1 MRNGE
6 MPSQQKFKMYLKNGY
21 KGKGAFIMK
30 NTKRARRAAAFAAA
44 VVMAACAAVPMSSS
58 FSASA
63 AGNNTITITAVDGA
77 AITHNYEAYQVFKG
91 QYAAGSL
98 GNIDWGTGVDGTA
111 ILAELQSAA
120 APLDVFNG
128 AKDAKDVAEKLAA
141 GVTKADDDT
150 LAVAFAAVVG
160 KHLTAVKSGTY
171 ANGEITGLDDGYYLV
186 QDASDSPSG
195 TGETN
200 SGAKTRFILKVAGG
214 GNVNVTAKS
223 SAPSV
228 IKKVKEDDKTVT
240 GAVTVGA
247 YTANAQYNDVADYC
261 IGENVPFE
269 LISTMPSTYD
279 DYTSYFYQFTDT
291 LASNFTLNT
300 NSIAVKVVNADGETP
315 LTATDYTVS
324 SQDESGKFTIT
335 INDTKKITSIK
346 KDSTIVV
353 DYNATLNDTAEIGL
367 PGQEN
372 KVDLTYSNNPN
383 YTGDGASTPE
393 GDKGKTPEDKVIVFT
408 YELDVTKYLGNEETK
423 ADAEDGTKAG
433 FKLGNADG
441 SKWATVDGNLRIT
454 GWVDD
459 VAAATEVTTDATG
472 IFKFIGLDDGKY
484 TLRETTTPTG
494 YNTMADLTLT
504 IGATTANNQVWSGT
518 ASDALSAIKL
528 TMNSTNIDGDVDKGN
543 VEGSIINQKGSS
555 LPSTGGIGTTMFYV
569 GGGVLV
575 AGAGVLLITK
585 KRAKKDAE

>member
-1 MRNGE
+1 
-6 MPSQQKFKMYLKNGY
+6 
-21 KGKGAFIMK
+21 MK

-44 VVMAACAAVPMSSS
+44 VVMAACAAIPMSSS

-63 AGNNTITITAVDGA
+63 AGNNSITIDGFNTTENNDNG
-77 AITHNYEAYQVFKG
+77 THTYEAYQVFAG
-91 QYAAGSL
+91 QYAGGAL
-98 GNIDWGTGVDGTA
+98 GNITWGSGVDGDA
-111 ILAELQSAA
+111 IVVDLANATG
-120 APLDVFNG
+120 D
-128 AKDAKDVAEKLAA
+128 LAA
-141 GVTKADDDT
+141 FKGLDSAKAIAEE
-150 LAVAFAAVVG
+150 LAKATDNDAVAKAFAALVG
-160 KHLTAVKSGTY
+160 KNLKDNAKSGTY
-171 ANGEITGLDDGYYLV
+171 TGGKIDGLEDGYYLV
-186 QDASDSPSG
+186 QDASDSPDSTVG
-195 TGETN
+195 AN
-200 SGAKTRFILKVAGG
+200 NNGAKTRFILKVAGG
-214 GNVNVTAKS
+214 GNVTVTAKS

-228 IKKVKEDDKTVT
+228 IKKVKEDDKTVE
-240 GAVTVGA
+240 GAVTVGS
-247 YTANAQYNDVADYC
+247 YTADKQYNDVADYC

-291 LASNFTLNT
+291 LATNFTLNT
-300 NSIAVKVVNADGETP
+300 GSISVNVVNAGTKTP
-315 LTATDYTVS
+315 LTAGNDYTVS
-324 SQDESGKFTIT
+324 SQNESGKFTIT

-383 YTGDGASTPE
+383 YTGKGEETPE

-408 YELDVTKYLGNEETK
+408 YELDVTKYLGDEKTK
-423 ADAEDGTKAG
+423 ANATDGTKAG
-433 FKLGNADG
+433 FKLKNAAG
-441 SKWATVDGNLRIT
+441 KWANVAENAAGELRIS

-459 VAAATEVTTDATG
+459 VANATEVTTNADG
-472 IFKFIGLDDGKY
+472 IFKFVGLDDGTY

-494 YNTMADLTLT
+494 YNTMADLNLT
-504 IGATTANNQVWSGT
+504 IGATTDNNQTWAGT

-528 TMNSTNIDGDVDKGN
+528 TINNEDTAGDTNTGIVATK
-543 VEGSIINQKGSS
+543 ITNQKGSS

-575 AGAGVLLITK
+575 AGAGVILITK

>member
-441 SKWATVDGNLRIT
+441 SKWAAVDGNLRIT

>member
-484 TLRETTTPTG
+484 ILRETTTPTG

>member
-1 MRNGE
+1 
-6 MPSQQKFKMYLKNGY
+6 
-21 KGKGAFIMK
+21 MK
-30 NTKRARRAAAFAAA
+30 NTKRARRAASFVAA

-63 AGNNTITITAVDGA
+63 VGNNSITISDFNTTGNNDNG
-77 AITHNYEAYQVFKG
+77 THTYEAYQVFAG
-91 QYAAGSL
+91 QYADGVLSNITWGSGVNGDAIVTDL
-98 GNIDWGTGVDGTA
+98 ANATGTLAAFKGLDSAKA
-111 ILAELQSAA
+111 I
-120 APLDVFNG
+120 
-128 AKDAKDVAEKLAA
+128 AEKLAEA
-141 GVTKADDDT
+141 TDDD
-150 LAVAFAAVVG
+150 AVAKAFAALVG
-160 KHLTAVKSGTY
+160 NHLKTGSASGTSSSGKIE
-171 ANGEITGLDDGYYLV
+171 NLDDGYYLV
-186 QDASDSPSG
+186 QDASDSPSDTMG
-195 TGETN
+195 TN
-200 SGAKTRFILKVAGG
+200 NNGAKTRFILKVAGG
-214 GNVNVTAKS
+214 GDVKVTAKS

-228 IKKVKEDDKTVT
+228 IKKVKEDDKTVDGT
-240 GAVTVGA
+240 VTVGS
-247 YTANAQYNDVADYC
+247 YTADKQYNDVADYC

-291 LASNFTLNT
+291 LATNFTLNKG
-300 NSIAVKVVNADGETP
+300 SISVNVVNAGTKTP

-324 SQDESGKFTIT
+324 TQDDTGKFTIT
-335 INDTKKITSIK
+335 INDTKKITAIT

-353 DYNATLNDTAEIGL
+353 DYTAQLNSGAVIGL
-367 PGQEN
+367 DGQEN

-383 YTGDGASTPE
+383 YTGKGEETPE

-408 YELDVTKYLGNEETK
+408 YELDVTKYLGDEKTK

-441 SKWATVDGNLRIT
+441 SKWATVDSNLRIT

-459 VAAATEVTTDATG
+459 VTTATEVTTDATG
-472 IFKFIGLDDGKY
+472 IFKFIGLDDGTY

-494 YNTMADLTLT
+494 YNTMADLALT
-504 IGATTANNQVWSGT
+504 IGATTANNQTWAGT
-518 ASDALSAIKL
+518 ASDALTAIKL
-528 TMNSTNIDGDVDKGN
+528 TMNNKDTNGSVSDGK

>member
-63 AGNNTITITAVDGA
+63 AGNNTITITTVDGA

-300 NSIAVKVVNADGETP
+300 DSISVKVVNADGETS

>member
-1 MRNGE
+1 
-6 MPSQQKFKMYLKNGY
+6 
-21 KGKGAFIMK
+21 MK

-186 QDASDSPSG
+186 QDASDSTSG

>member
-1 MRNGE
+1 
-6 MPSQQKFKMYLKNGY
+6 
-21 KGKGAFIMK
+21 MK

-44 VVMAACAAVPMSSS
+44 VVMAACAAVPMGSS

-63 AGNNTITITAVDGA
+63 VGNNSITITAVDGA
-77 AITHNYEAYQVFKG
+77 DITHSYEAYQVFKG

-98 GNIDWGTGVDGTA
+98 GNIDWGTGVDGDA

-120 APLDVFNG
+120 APLDVFNS
-128 AKDAKDVAEKLAA
+128 AKDAKDVAEKLAT
-141 GVTKADDDT
+141 GVAKAEDDT

-160 KHLTAVKSGTY
+160 KHLTTVKSGTY
-171 ANGEITGLDDGYYLV
+171 ANGAITGLDDGYYLV

-214 GNVNVTAKS
+214 NVTVTAKS

-228 IKKVKEDDKTVT
+228 IKKVKEDDKAVT
-240 GAVTVGA
+240 GAVTVGS
-247 YTANAQYNDVADYC
+247 YTADAKYNDVADYC

-269 LISTMPSTYD
+269 LISTMPSTYN

-291 LASNFTLNT
+291 LASNFTLNAD
-300 NSIAVKVVNADGETP
+300 SIAVKVVNADGETP
-315 LTATDYTVS
+315 LTATDYTVGA
-324 SQDESGKFTIT
+324 QDESGKFTIT
-335 INDTKKITSIK
+335 INDTKKITAIT

-353 DYNATLNDTAEIGL
+353 DYNATLNNTAEIGL

-383 YTGDGASTPE
+383 YTGTGEATPE

-408 YELDVTKYLGNEETK
+408 YELDVTKYLDNEETK

-472 IFKFIGLDDGKY
+472 IFKFIGLDDGTY

-494 YNTMADLTLT
+494 YNTMADLALT

-528 TMNSTNIDGDVDKGN
+528 TMNSTNTDGDVDKGN

>member
-1 MRNGE
+1 
-6 MPSQQKFKMYLKNGY
+6 
-21 KGKGAFIMK
+21 MK
-30 NTKRARRAAAFAAA
+30 NTKRARRAASFVAA

-63 AGNNTITITAVDGA
+63 VGNNSITISDFNTTGNNDNG
-77 AITHNYEAYQVFKG
+77 THTYEAYQVFAG
-91 QYAAGSL
+91 QYADGVLSNITWGS
-98 GNIDWGTGVDGTA
+98 GVDGDA
-111 ILAELQSAA
+111 IVTDLANATGTLAAFKGLDSAKA
-120 APLDVFNG
+120 I
-128 AKDAKDVAEKLAA
+128 AEKLAEA
-141 GVTKADDDT
+141 TDDD
-150 LAVAFAAVVG
+150 AVAKAFAALVG
-160 KHLTAVKSGTY
+160 NHLKTGSASGTSSSGKIE
-171 ANGEITGLDDGYYLV
+171 NLDDGYYLV
-186 QDASDSPSG
+186 QDASDSPSDTMG
-195 TGETN
+195 TN
-200 SGAKTRFILKVAGG
+200 NNGAKTRFILKVAGG
-214 GNVNVTAKS
+214 GDVKVTAKS

-228 IKKVKEDDKTVT
+228 IKKVKEDDKTVDGT
-240 GAVTVGA
+240 VTVGS
-247 YTANAQYNDVADYC
+247 YTADKQYNDVADYC

-291 LASNFTLNT
+291 LATNFTLNKG
-300 NSIAVKVVNADGETP
+300 SISVNVVNAGTKTP

-324 SQDESGKFTIT
+324 TQDDTGKFTIT
-335 INDTKKITSIK
+335 INDTKKITAIT

-353 DYNATLNDTAEIGL
+353 DYTAQLNSGAVIGL
-367 PGQEN
+367 DGQEN

-383 YTGDGASTPE
+383 YTGKGEETPE

-408 YELDVTKYLGNEETK
+408 YELDVTKYLGDEKTK

-441 SKWATVDGNLRIT
+441 SKWATVDSNLRIT

-459 VAAATEVTTDATG
+459 VTTATEVTTDATG
-472 IFKFIGLDDGKY
+472 IFKFIGLDDGTY

-494 YNTMADLTLT
+494 YNTMADLALT
-504 IGATTANNQVWSGT
+504 IGATTKNNQTWAGT
-518 ASDALSAIKL
+518 ASDALTAIKL
-528 TMNSTNIDGDVDKGN
+528 TMNNKDTNGSVSDGK

-575 AGAGVLLITK
+575 AGAGVILITK

>member
-1 MRNGE
+1 
-6 MPSQQKFKMYLKNGY
+6 
-21 KGKGAFIMK
+21 MK

-214 GNVNVTAKS
+214 GHVNVTAKS

>member
-1 MRNGE
+1 
-6 MPSQQKFKMYLKNGY
+6 
-21 KGKGAFIMK
+21 MK

-44 VVMAACAAVPMSSS
+44 VVMAACAAIPMGSS

-77 AITHNYEAYQVFKG
+77 AITHKYEAYQVFKG

-98 GNIDWGTGVDGTA
+98 GNIDWGTGVDGTT

-160 KHLTAVKSGTY
+160 KHLTTVKSGTY

-228 IKKVKEDDKTVT
+228 VKKVKENTDVSDYVYTDAIGQKTD
-240 GAVTVGA
+240 AD
-247 YTANAQYNDVADYC
+247 YNDVADYN
-261 IGENVPFE
+261 IGDAVPFK
-269 LISTMPSTYD
+269 LYGTMPSTIE
-279 DYTSYFYQFTDT
+279 DYSKYKYVFHDT
-291 LASNFTLNT
+291 LSKQFDAPAEGNVSVKIDGTD
-300 NSIAVKVVNADGETP
+300 AVGA
-315 LTATDYTVS
+315 TVS
-324 SQDESGKFTIT
+324 VDSTTNEIT
-335 INDTKKITSIK
+335 VTFNDIKAENKITKSSIV
-346 KDSTIVV
+346 TVE
-353 DYNATLNDTAEIGL
+353 YNAVLNSSAVIGL
-367 PGQEN
+367 NGQEN
-372 KVDLTYSNNPN
+372 NVYLTYSNNPN
-383 YTGDGASTPE
+383 WTGEGTPE
-393 GDKGKTPEDKVIVFT
+393 DSGKTLEDKVIVFT
-408 YELDVTKYLGNEETK
+408 YELDVTKYLGDEKTTANATE
-423 ADAEDGTKAG
+423 GTKAG
-433 FKLGNADG
+433 FKLGNANG
-441 SKWATVDGNLRIT
+441 TKWATVDENLRIT

-472 IFKFIGLDDGKY
+472 IFKFVGLDDGTY

-494 YNTMADLTLT
+494 YNTMADLNLT
-504 IGATTANNQVWSGT
+504 IDATTSNVQDWNFGAENAAKS
-518 ASDALSAIKL
+518 ALSAIKL
-528 TMNSTNIDGDVDKGN
+528 TMNNKETTGDVTEGK

>member
-1 MRNGE
+1 
-6 MPSQQKFKMYLKNGY
+6 
-21 KGKGAFIMK
+21 MK

-44 VVMAACAAVPMSSS
+44 VVMAACAAVPMGGS

-63 AGNNTITITAVDGA
+63 AGNNSITIDAVDGA
-77 AITHNYEAYQVFKG
+77 NITHSYEAYQVFKG

-98 GNIDWGTGVDGTA
+98 GNIDWGTGVDGAA
-111 ILAELQSAA
+111 ILGELQSAA
-120 APLDVFNG
+120 APLNVFNS

-141 GVTKADDDT
+141 GVTKAEDDT

-160 KHLTAVKSGTY
+160 KHLTTVKSGTY
-171 ANGEITGLDDGYYLV
+171 ANGAITELDDGYYLV

-214 GNVNVTAKS
+214 DVKVTAKS

-228 IKKVKEDDKTVT
+228 IKKVKEDDKTVD
-240 GAVTVGA
+240 GAVTVGS

-291 LASNFTLNT
+291 LARNFTLNT
-300 NSIAVKVVNADGETP
+300 DSIAVKVVNADGETA
-315 LTATDYTVS
+315 LTATSDYIVS
-324 SQDESGKFTIT
+324 SQDDTGKFTIT
-335 INDTKKITSIK
+335 INDTKKITAIT

-353 DYNATLNDTAEIGL
+353 DYNATLNNTAEIGL

-383 YTGDGASTPE
+383 YTGAGENTHE

-408 YELDVTKYLGNEETK
+408 YELDVTKYLGNEETE
-423 ADAEDGTKAG
+423 ANAEDGTKAG

-441 SKWATVDGNLRIT
+441 SKWATVDSNLRIT

-472 IFKFIGLDDGKY
+472 IFKFIGLDDGTY
-484 TLRETTTPTG
+484 TLKETTTPTG

-528 TMNSTNIDGDVDKGN
+528 TMNSTDTNGDVENGN
-543 VEGSIINQKGSS
+543 VKGSIINLKGSS

-575 AGAGVLLITK
+575 AGAGVILIAK

>member
-1 MRNGE
+1 
-6 MPSQQKFKMYLKNGY
+6 
-21 KGKGAFIMK
+21 MK

-261 IGENVPFE
+261 IVENVPFE

>member
-1 MRNGE
+1 
-6 MPSQQKFKMYLKNGY
+6 
-21 KGKGAFIMK
+21 MK

-44 VVMAACAAVPMSSS
+44 VVMAACAAVPMGSS

-63 AGNNTITITAVDGA
+63 AGNNSITIDAVDGA
-77 AITHNYEAYQVFKG
+77 NITHSYEAYQVFKG

-98 GNIDWGTGVDGTA
+98 GNIDWGTGVDGAA

-120 APLDVFNG
+120 APLDVFNS

-141 GVTKADDDT
+141 GVAKAEDDT

-171 ANGEITGLDDGYYLV
+171 ANGAITGLDDGYYLV

-200 SGAKTRFILKVAGG
+200 SGAKTRFILKVAG

-300 NSIAVKVVNADGETP
+300 DSIAVKVVNADGETP
-315 LTATDYTVS
+315 LTATTDYTVGA
-324 SQDESGKFTIT
+324 QDGSGKFTIT
-335 INDTKKITSIK
+335 INDTKKITAIT

-353 DYNATLNDTAEIGL
+353 DYNATLNNTAEIGL

-472 IFKFIGLDDGKY
+472 IFKFIGLDDGTY

-494 YNTMADLTLT
+494 YNTMADLALT

-528 TMNSTNIDGDVDKGN
+528 TMNSTNTDGDVDKGN

>member
-1 MRNGE
+1 
-6 MPSQQKFKMYLKNGY
+6 
-21 KGKGAFIMK
+21 MK

-44 VVMAACAAVPMSSS
+44 VVMAACAAVPMGSS

-63 AGNNTITITAVDGA
+63 AGNNSITIDGFNTTENNDNG
-77 AITHNYEAYQVFKG
+77 THTYEAYQVFAG
-91 QYAAGSL
+91 QYAGGAL
-98 GNIDWGTGVDGTA
+98 GNITWGSGVDGDA
-111 ILAELQSAA
+111 IVADLANATG
-120 APLDVFNG
+120 D
-128 AKDAKDVAEKLAA
+128 LAA
-141 GVTKADDDT
+141 FKGLDSAKAIAEELSNATDEE
-150 LAVAFAAVVG
+150 LANALGKDSVAKAFAALVG
-160 KHLTAVKSGTY
+160 KHLKATSGTY
-171 ANGEITGLDDGYYLV
+171 AGGKIDNLEDGYYLV
-186 QDASDSPSG
+186 QDASNSPSDV
-195 TGETN
+195 TGAN
-200 SGAKTRFILKVAGG
+200 NNGAKTRFILKVAGG
-214 GNVNVTAKS
+214 GNVTVTAKS

-228 IKKVKEDDKTVT
+228 IKKVKEDDKAVT
-240 GAVTVGA
+240 GAVKVGS
-247 YTANAQYNDVADYC
+247 YTADAQYNDVADYC

-269 LISTMPSTYD
+269 LISTMPSTYN

-335 INDTKKITSIK
+335 INDTKKIASIK

-353 DYNATLNDTAEIGL
+353 DYTAQLNSGAVIGL
-367 PGQEN
+367 DGQEN

-383 YTGDGASTPE
+383 YTGDGASTPNE
-393 GDKGKTPEDKVIVFT
+393 DKGKTPEDKVIVFT
-408 YELDVTKYLGNEETK
+408 YELDVTKYLGDEHTK
-423 ADAEDGTKAG
+423 ANAEDGTKAG
-433 FKLGNADG
+433 FKLKNAAD
-441 SKWATVDGNLRIT
+441 KWATVDANMKIT

-459 VAAATEVTTDATG
+459 VTTATEVTTDATG
-472 IFKFIGLDDGKY
+472 IFKFIGLDDGTY

-494 YNTMADLTLT
+494 YNTMADLALT
-504 IGATTANNQVWSGT
+504 IGATTANNQTWTGT
-518 ASDALSAIKL
+518 ANDALTAIKL
-528 TMNSTNIDGDVDKGN
+528 TMNNTDTAGDVKTGA
-543 VEGSIINQKGSS
+543 VSGSIINQKGSS

>member
-1 MRNGE
+1 
-6 MPSQQKFKMYLKNGY
+6 
-21 KGKGAFIMK
+21 MK

-44 VVMAACAAVPMSSS
+44 VVMAACAAIPMGSS

-63 AGNNTITITAVDGA
+63 AGNNSITIDGFN
-77 AITHNYEAYQVFKG
+77 TTGNNDNGNHTYEAYQVFAG
-91 QYAAGSL
+91 QYAGGAL
-98 GNIDWGTGVDGTA
+98 GNITWGSGVDGTA

-120 APLDVFNG
+120 APLDVFNS
-128 AKDAKDVAEKLAA
+128 AKDAKDVAEKLAT

-171 ANGEITGLDDGYYLV
+171 ANGAITGLDDGYYLV
-186 QDASDSPSG
+186 QDASDSPDSTVG
-195 TGETN
+195 AN
-200 SGAKTRFILKVAGG
+200 NNGAKTRFILKVAGG
-214 GNVNVTAKS
+214 GNVTVTAKS

-228 IKKVKEDDKTVT
+228 IKKVKEDDKTVE
-240 GAVTVGA
+240 GDVKVGS
-247 YTANAQYNDVADYC
+247 YTADAQYNDVADYC

-300 NSIAVKVVNADGETP
+300 NSIAVKVVNVNGETA
-315 LTATDYTVS
+315 LTANDDYTVS
-324 SQDESGKFTIT
+324 SQDGSGKFTIT
-335 INDTKKITSIK
+335 INDTKKITAIT

-353 DYNATLNDTAEIGL
+353 DYTAQLNSGAVIGL
-367 PGQEN
+367 DGQEN

-383 YTGDGASTPE
+383 YTGKGEETPE
-393 GDKGKTPEDKVIVFT
+393 EDKGKTPEDKVIVFT
-408 YELDVTKYLGNEETK
+408 YELDVTKYLGDEHTK
-423 ADAEDGTKAG
+423 ANAEDGTKAG
-433 FKLGNADG
+433 FKLSNADG
-441 SKWATVDGNLRIT
+441 KWATVDGNLRIT

-459 VAAATEVTTDATG
+459 VAAATEVTTDANG
-472 IFKFIGLDDGKY
+472 IFKFIGLDDGTY

-494 YNTMADLTLT
+494 YNTMADLALT
-504 IGATTANNQVWSGT
+504 IGATTANNQTWAGT
-518 ASDALSAIKL
+518 ASDALTAIKL
-528 TMNSTNIDGDVDKGN
+528 TMNNNETAGDVDNGT
-543 VEGSIINQKGSS
+543 VSGSIINQKGSS

>member
-1 MRNGE
+1 
-6 MPSQQKFKMYLKNGY
+6 
-21 KGKGAFIMK
+21 
-30 NTKRARRAAAFAAA
+30 
-44 VVMAACAAVPMSSS
+44 MAACAAVPMSSS

>member
-1 MRNGE
+1 
-6 MPSQQKFKMYLKNGY
+6 
-21 KGKGAFIMK
+21 MK

-120 APLDVFNG
+120 APLDVFNS
-128 AKDAKDVAEKLAA
+128 AKDAKDVAEKLAT

-171 ANGEITGLDDGYYLV
+171 ANGAITGLDDGYYLV

-200 SGAKTRFILKVAGG
+200 SGAKTRFILKVAG

-247 YTANAQYNDVADYC
+247 YTANAQYNDAADYC

-300 NSIAVKVVNADGETP
+300 DSIAVKVVNADGETS

-335 INDTKKITSIK
+335 INDTKKITAIT

-353 DYNATLNDTAEIGL
+353 DYNATLNNTAEIGL

-459 VAAATEVTTDATG
+459 VADATEVTTDAEG
-472 IFKFIGLDDGKY
+472 IFKFIGLDDGTY

-518 ASDALSAIKL
+518 ASDALSAIEL
-528 TMNSTNIDGDVDKGN
+528 TMNSTNTAGDVNKGTVN
-543 VEGSIINQKGSS
+543 GSITNQKGSS

>member
-1 MRNGE
+1 
-6 MPSQQKFKMYLKNGY
+6 
-21 KGKGAFIMK
+21 MK

-63 AGNNTITITAVDGA
+63 AGNNSITIDAVDGA
-77 AITHNYEAYQVFKG
+77 NITHSYEAYQVFKG

-98 GNIDWGTGVDGTA
+98 GNIDWGTGVDGAA

-120 APLDVFNG
+120 APLDVFNS

-141 GVTKADDDT
+141 GVTKAEDDT
-150 LAVAFAAVVG
+150 LAVAFAALVG
-160 KHLTAVKSGTY
+160 KHLTTTKSGTY
-171 ANGEITGLDDGYYLV
+171 ANGKISDLDDGYYLV

-214 GNVNVTAKS
+214 DVKVTAKS

-228 IKKVKEDDKTVT
+228 IKKVKEDDKTVD
-240 GAVTVGA
+240 GAVTVGS

-291 LASNFTLNT
+291 LAKNFTLNAD
-300 NSIAVKVVNADGETP
+300 SIAVKVVNADGETA
-315 LTATDYTVS
+315 LTASDYTVS

-335 INDTKKITSIK
+335 INDTKKITAIT

-353 DYNATLNDTAEIGL
+353 DYNATLNNTAEIGL

-383 YTGDGASTPE
+383 YTGAGENTPE

-408 YELDVTKYLGNEETK
+408 YELDVTKYLGDEETK

-441 SKWATVDGNLRIT
+441 SKWATVDSNLRIT

-472 IFKFIGLDDGKY
+472 IFKFIGLDDGTY
-484 TLRETTTPTG
+484 TLKETTTPTG

-528 TMNSTNIDGDVDKGN
+528 TMNSTDTNGDVDKGN

>member
-1 MRNGE
+1 
-6 MPSQQKFKMYLKNGY
+6 
-21 KGKGAFIMK
+21 MK
-30 NTKRARRAAAFAAA
+30 NTKRARRAVAFAAA

-63 AGNNTITITAVDGA
+63 AGNNIITITAVDGA

>member
-1 MRNGE
+1 
-6 MPSQQKFKMYLKNGY
+6 
-21 KGKGAFIMK
+21 MK

-291 LASNFTLNT
+291 LATNFTLNT

>member
-1 MRNGE
+1 
-6 MPSQQKFKMYLKNGY
+6 
-21 KGKGAFIMK
+21 MK

-44 VVMAACAAVPMSSS
+44 VVMAACAAVPMGGS

-63 AGNNTITITAVDGA
+63 AGNNSITIDAVDGA
-77 AITHNYEAYQVFKG
+77 NITHSYEAYQVFKG
-91 QYAAGSL
+91 QHAAGSL
-98 GNIDWGTGVDGTA
+98 GNIDWGTGVDGA
-111 ILAELQSAA
+111 DILAELQSAA
-120 APLDVFNG
+120 APLNVFNS

-141 GVTKADDDT
+141 GVTKAEDDT

-160 KHLTAVKSGTY
+160 KHLTTVKSGTY
-171 ANGEITGLDDGYYLV
+171 ANGAITGLDDGYYLV

-214 GNVNVTAKS
+214 DVKVTAKS

-228 IKKVKEDDKTVT
+228 IKKVKEDDKTVDS
-240 GAVTVGA
+240 AVTVGS

-291 LASNFTLNT
+291 LARNFTLNT
-300 NSIAVKVVNADGETP
+300 DSIAVKVVNADGETA
-315 LTATDYTVS
+315 LTATSDYIVS
-324 SQDESGKFTIT
+324 SQDDTGKFTIT
-335 INDTKKITSIK
+335 INDTKKITAIT

-353 DYNATLNDTAEIGL
+353 DYNATLNNTAEIGL

-383 YTGDGASTPE
+383 YTGAGENTPE

-433 FKLGNADG
+433 FKLGNANG
-441 SKWATVDGNLRIT
+441 SKWATVDSNLRIT

-472 IFKFIGLDDGKY
+472 IFKFIGLDDGTY
-484 TLRETTTPTG
+484 TLKETTTPTG

-504 IGATTANNQVWSGT
+504 IGATTANNQAWSGT

-528 TMNSTNIDGDVDKGN
+528 TMNSTDTNGDVENGN
-543 VEGSIINQKGSS
+543 VEGSIINLKGSS

-575 AGAGVLLITK
+575 AGAGVILIAK

>member
-1 MRNGE
+1 
-6 MPSQQKFKMYLKNGY
+6 
-21 KGKGAFIMK
+21 MK

-63 AGNNTITITAVDGA
+63 AGNNTITIAAVDGA